1 MPFIQKTANNSEKLA
16 ELLANSLS
24 KEVSVFTPVFIGIEN
39 TSTKDWLIDQVV
51 QHNEIAANLT
61 FKKPQACIEIVYNV
75 LCKENER
82 QERIMSSDLN
92 WLIYSLLNEKEF
104 KSGFPEVAEYYD
116 EDPLKR
122 FTLAEKIGAL
132 FTKYQEVDAD
142 LIKKMETNTS
152 KENNYLDWQ
161 SFLWNELKRITNG
174 KFLSVPGMYESIR
187 EALKNKEKIELL
199 NQKVPQI
206 RFYGTILYTS
216 EFVNLLKELG
226 EHIHI
231 ELFRI
236 NTPAVSG
243 SRFLENLSPFQEK
256 QSELFKDCESEKSAE
271 DSNPTENLLVA
282 VQKELTGM
290 KKSAYLYEAKD
301 DSIQIANNFSVYREV
316 ESLWHYL
323 VDQFHKNKKLQQRDI
338 CVIIPDIEK
347 YAPAIKAIF
356 GNDKLKIDFT
366 FYDSSYKIQD
376 SPYKA
381 LLALFAIEK
390 SEFTSKQV
398 FGLLEFNYI
407 RKKFGFTE
415 DLETV
420 KRAIGLANIRHDI
433 EGNKDLDT
441 NLVSWRYGLK
451 RLIYGACIEKT
462 DDLLTFEDESFY
474 PVSEFED
481 RDLTTLIRLDY
492 FVETLHDWLDKKKN
506 CTSITEWAIFLD
518 ITIEDFIAI
527 DEYEPTQFNR
537 QLGMLMK
544 VGEMLVG
551 TEVTYSVFHYHLKKI
566 VENLEIS
573 EKIGFGGIRFVSP
586 NPYLNASSKIYCFL
600 GMNGSDFPRK
610 NNKLSFDLLED
621 KKEYTPTELDK
632 NMFLNLLAGAKEKI
646 YISYIGQSIKDNSS
660 IPPSTLIDD
669 LLATCSNYGL
679 NKKLLGSVLVKHPLH
694 AFSSMYNNEND
705 RLIRFEDAPK
715 KVDPKKAETKEQFAP
730 YKPEV
735 DKDGKII
742 IPLSDLIRFI
752 EDPVRHY
759 YNRVLGI
766 YYSDNE
772 VELVECE
779 PFFLDP
785 LANWSLKNDLLKN
798 DLLKNEIDPT
808 ELEDFKLEN
817 QRKGILPLLNFG
829 TMTLNNAQTEVAEI
843 VNKILETI
851 AVEKSAVTISIDRV
865 FDEYRIIGVVD
876 GVYDSTYLFS
886 TVSSD
891 KFKYQIRALVN
902 FMVMNFQDNN
912 IDKGYYINKG
922 GVKQIIISSKGV
934 KLEITTLCKLY
945 MQGSKEL
952 IHFTSDFKDLSVK
965 KMNEIDGGRAL
976 NEYFLKCLNT
986 AFNTNYPSNY
996 FMVELNNGFLS
1007 EKKAHENFK
1016 KTYNDLIG
1024 MLENGF
1030 KKK

>member
-1 MPFIQKTANNSEKLA
+1 MPFIQKISNTSEKLA
-16 ELLANSLS
+16 EQLAVSLRNQ
-24 KEVSVFTPVFIGIEN
+24 VSIFTPVFIGIEN

-61 FKKPQACIEIVYNV
+61 FKKPQACIEIVYKV
-75 LCKENER
+75 LCEENEK

-92 WLIYSLLNEKEF
+92 WLIFSLLNEKEF
-104 KSGFPEVAEYYD
+104 KSGIPEVAKYYD

-132 FTKYQEVDAD
+132 FTKYQELDAD
-142 LIKKMETNTS
+142 LIKRLETNTS
-152 KENNYLDWQ
+152 KENNHLEWQ
-161 SFLWNELKRITNG
+161 GFLWNELKRITNG

-187 EALKNKEKIELL
+187 DALKNKEKIELL
-199 NQKVPQI
+199 KQKVPQI
-206 RFYGTILYTS
+206 KFYGTILYTS

-236 NTPAVSG
+236 NTPAEKS
-243 SRFLENLSPFQEK
+243 SRLLENLSPFQLK
-256 QSELFKDCESEKSAE
+256 QAELFKDCESKESAE
-271 DSNPTENLLVA
+271 DSNQLENLLVA

-290 KKSAYLYEAKD
+290 KKSAYTYEEKD

-323 VDQFHKNKKLQQRDI
+323 VDQFNKDKNLQQRDV
-338 CVIIPDIEK
+338 CVIIPNIEK

-366 FYDSSYKIQD
+366 FYYTSYKIQD

-381 LLALFAIEK
+381 LLALFALEK

-420 KRAIGLANIRHDI
+420 KRAISLANIRHDI
-433 EGNKDLDT
+433 EGDEDLDT

-462 DDLLTFEDESFY
+462 DEPLDFDGVSFY

-492 FVETLHDWLDKKKN
+492 FVETLHDWLDKKKKN
-506 CTSITEWAIFLD
+506 CTSITEWTIFLD
-518 ITIEDFIAI
+518 KTIEEFLAV
-527 DEYEPTQFNR
+527 DEFEPTHFNR

-544 VGEMLVG
+544 VGEMLGG
-551 TEVTYSVFHYHLKKI
+551 TEVTYSVFHYHLKKV
-566 VENLEIS
+566 VENLEIF

-586 NPYLNASSKIYCFL
+586 NPFLNDSSKIYCFL

-621 KKEYTPTELDK
+621 KKEYTLTELDK

-646 YISYIGQSIKDNSS
+646 YISYIGQSVKDNSS

-679 NKKLLGSVLVKHPLH
+679 KKKLLGSILVKHPLH
-694 AFSSMYNNEND
+694 AFSSKYNDEND
-705 RLIRFEDAPK
+705 RLIRFENETK
-715 KVDPKKAETKEQFAP
+715 KVDPKKGETNEQFASF
-730 YKPEV
+730 KPEV

-785 LANWSLKNDLLKN
+785 LANWGLKN
-798 DLLKNEIDPT
+798 DLLKNEIDHT
-808 ELEDFKLEN
+808 KLEDFKLEN
-817 QRKGILPLLNFG
+817 QNKGILPLLNFG
-829 TMTLNNAQTEVAEI
+829 TMTLENAHSGAEEI
-843 VNKILETI
+843 ASKILDITTTK
-851 AVEKSAVTISIDRV
+851 KSVVSIDCV
-865 FDEYRIIGVVD
+865 CDEYRIIGEVD
-876 GVYDSTYLFS
+876 GVHDVIYLFS

-891 KFKYQIRALVN
+891 NFKYQIRALVN
-902 FMVMNFQDNN
+902 FMVLNFQENK
-912 IDKGYYINKG
+912 IDKGYYINKD
-922 GVKQIIISSKGV
+922 GVKSIIISSQVVKL
-934 KLEITTLCKLY
+934 KLEIITLCNLY

-952 IHFTSDFKDLSVK
+952 IHFTSDFKDLSIE
-965 KMNEIDGGRAL
+965 KMDKIYRGEAL
-976 NEYFLKCLNT
+976 NEYFLKSLNT
-986 AFNTNYPSNY
+986 SFNINYPSQY
-996 FMVELNNGFLS
+996 FLRDLKNGFLS
-1007 EKKAHENFK
+1007 EKKAFDNFK
-1016 KTYNDLIG
+1016 KTYNDVIG
-1024 MLENGF
+1024 MLKNGF
-1030 KKK
+1030 KK

>member
-1 MPFIQKTANNSEKLA
+1 
-16 ELLANSLS
+16 
-24 KEVSVFTPVFIGIEN
+24 
-39 TSTKDWLIDQVV
+39 
-51 QHNEIAANLT
+51 
-61 FKKPQACIEIVYNV
+61 
-75 LCKENER
+75 
-82 QERIMSSDLN
+82 
-92 WLIYSLLNEKEF
+92 
-104 KSGFPEVAEYYD
+104 
-116 EDPLKR
+116 
-122 FTLAEKIGAL
+122 
-132 FTKYQEVDAD
+132 
-142 LIKKMETNTS
+142 
-152 KENNYLDWQ
+152 
-161 SFLWNELKRITNG
+161 
-174 KFLSVPGMYESIR
+174 
-187 EALKNKEKIELL
+187 
-199 NQKVPQI
+199 
-206 RFYGTILYTS
+206 
-216 EFVNLLKELG
+216 
-226 EHIHI
+226 
-231 ELFRI
+231 
-236 NTPAVSG
+236 
-243 SRFLENLSPFQEK
+243 
-256 QSELFKDCESEKSAE
+256 
-271 DSNPTENLLVA
+271 
-282 VQKELTGM
+282 
-290 KKSAYLYEAKD
+290 
-301 DSIQIANNFSVYREV
+301 
-316 ESLWHYL
+316 
-323 VDQFHKNKKLQQRDI
+323 
-338 CVIIPDIEK
+338 
-347 YAPAIKAIF
+347 
-356 GNDKLKIDFT
+356 
-366 FYDSSYKIQD
+366 
-376 SPYKA
+376 
-381 LLALFAIEK
+381 
-390 SEFTSKQV
+390 
-398 FGLLEFNYI
+398 
-407 RKKFGFTE
+407 
-415 DLETV
+415 
-420 KRAIGLANIRHDI
+420 
-433 EGNKDLDT
+433 
-441 NLVSWRYGLK
+441 
-451 RLIYGACIEKT
+451 
-462 DDLLTFEDESFY
+462 
-474 PVSEFED
+474 
-481 RDLTTLIRLDY
+481 LDY
-492 FVETLHDWLDKKKN
+492 FVETLHDWLDEKKN

-518 ITIEDFIAI
+518 KTIEDFLDI
-527 DEYEPTQFNR
+527 DEFEPTHFNR
-537 QLGMLMK
+537 QLGLLMK
-544 VGEMLVG
+544 VGETLAG

-566 VENLEIS
+566 VENLEIT

-586 NPYLNASSKIYCFL
+586 NPFLNASSKIYCFL
-600 GMNGSDFPRK
+600 GMNGSDFPRN

-679 NKKLLGSVLVKHPLH
+679 HNKLLGSVLVKHPLH

-798 DLLKNEIDPT
+798 DLLKNDLLKNEIDPT

-817 QRKGILPLLNFG
+817 QRMGILPLLNFG

-865 FDEYRIIGVVD
+865 FDEYRIIGDVD

-902 FMVMNFQDNN
+902 FMVLNFQDNQ
-912 IDKGYYINKG
+912 IDNGYYINKG
-922 GVKQIIISSKGV
+922 NVKQIIISSQGV

-965 KMNEIDGGRAL
+965 KMNEIDGGQAL

-1024 MLENGF
+1024 LLEKGF

>member
-1 MPFIQKTANNSEKLA
+1 MPFIQKSSNTNEDLA
-16 ELLANSLS
+16 ELFALSLRDQ
-24 KEVSVFTPVFIGIEN
+24 VSIFTPVFIGIEN
-39 TSTKDWLIDQVV
+39 TSTQDWLIDQVV
-51 QHNEIAANLT
+51 YHNEIAANLA
-61 FKKPQACIEIVYNV
+61 FKKPQACIEIVYKV
-75 LCKENER
+75 LCKETER
-82 QERIMSSDLN
+82 QERILPTYLN
-92 WLIYSLLNEKEF
+92 WLIYALLEEEKF
-104 KSGFPEVAEYYD
+104 KLDFPEVADYYK
-116 EDPLKR
+116 EDALKR
-122 FTLAEKIGAL
+122 FTLSEKISAL
-132 FTKYQEVDAD
+132 FTKYQELDAD
-142 LIKKMETNTS
+142 LIERLENGLF
-152 KENNYLDWQ
+152 KENEHEEWQ
-161 SFLWNELKRITNG
+161 SYLWKEVVRRTEGRFI
-174 KFLSVPGMYESIR
+174 SVPKMYDSIR
-187 EALKNKEKIELL
+187 EALKHEDKIELL
-199 NQKVPQI
+199 QQKVPQI
-206 RFYGTILYTS
+206 RFYGTILYTR
-216 EFVNLLKELG
+216 EFVHLLKELG

-236 NTPAVSG
+236 NTPAANG
-243 SRFLENLSPFQEK
+243 SKLLENLSPFQIK
-256 QSELFKDCESEKSAE
+256 QSELFQNSVGDDNSKDSKPPK
-271 DSNPTENLLVA
+271 DNLLGA
-282 VQKELTGM
+282 IQQELKGES
-290 KKSAYLYEAKD
+290 KSNYRYNKID

-316 ESLWHYL
+316 ESLWNYL
-323 VDQFHKNKKLQQRDI
+323 VSQFGKNKELQQRDI

-356 GNDKLKIDFT
+356 GNDQLKIDFT
-366 FYDSSYKIQD
+366 FYDPSYKIQD

-381 LLALFAIEK
+381 LLALFALEK

-433 EGNKDLDT
+433 EGDKDLDT
-441 NLVSWRYGLK
+441 NLGSWRYGLK

-462 DDLLTFEDESFY
+462 DELLDFENETFY

-481 RDLTTLIRLDY
+481 RDLTNLIRLDY
-492 FVETLHDWLDKKKN
+492 FVETLHDWLVEKKN
-506 CTSITEWAIFLD
+506 TRSITDWTILLEK
-518 ITIEDFIAI
+518 TIEAFLAI

-537 QLGMLMK
+537 QLGTLMK
-544 VGEMLVG
+544 VGELLEAK
-551 TEVTYSVFHYHLKKI
+551 EVTYSVFHYNLKQLF
-566 VENLEIS
+566 ENLEIT

-586 NPYLNASSKIYCFL
+586 NPYINSSSKIYCFL
-600 GMNGSDFPRK
+600 GMNGNDFPRK

-621 KKEYTPTELDK
+621 KKEYTTSQLDK
-632 NMFLNLLAGAKEKI
+632 NMFLNFLAGAKEKI
-646 YISYIGQSIKDNSS
+646 YISYIGQSVKDNSS

-679 NKKLLGSVLVKHPLH
+679 HEDSLGSILVKHPLH
-694 AFSSMYNNEND
+694 AFSSKYNDEND
-705 RLIRFEDAPK
+705 RLIRFESATK
-715 KVDPKKAETKEQFAP
+715 KVDLKKVETKEQFPP
-730 YKPEV
+730 YQPEV

-772 VELVECE
+772 VELAECE

-785 LANWSLKNDLLKN
+785 LAHWSLKN

-817 QRKGILPLLNFG
+817 QRMGILPLLNFG
-829 TMTLNNAQTEVAEI
+829 TMTLNNAHTEVAEI
-843 VNKILETI
+843 ASKILETI
-851 AVEKSAVTISIDRV
+851 AVEKSAVTINIDC
-865 FDEYRIIGVVD
+865 DKYRIIGEVD
-876 GVYDSTYLFS
+876 DVYDSTYIFS

-902 FMVMNFQDNN
+902 YNFLKFQ
-912 IDKGYYINKG
+912 
-922 GVKQIIISSKGV
+922 KQ
-934 KLEITTLCKLY
+934 EITTGFYITKDSKKGSVKKSINLFDDIQKRIKNLCDLY

-952 IHFTSDFKDLSVK
+952 IHFTSDFKDLSVN
-965 KMNEIDGGRAL
+965 KMEKIDGGKAL
-976 NEYFLKCLNT
+976 NEYFLKSLNT

-1007 EKKAHENFK
+1007 EKKAFENFK
-1016 KTYNDLIG
+1016 KIYNDLIG

-1030 KKK
+1030 KNK